1 MHDESLY
8 FYYIA
13 VLEKRLERTKSF
25 KLRNSLFLL
34 YVYGSNDTLDWNEI
48 CIHHVKIIN
57 HNSQSLEIERYNFL
71 ESASLFN
78 HSRIQKVVLPVRGEA
93 FERNILKLILRLPS
107 QDVFLVYIRDVCFHL
122 NTVKYPSREYKIVWC
137 KQHTLIYQMES
148 FL

>member
-8 FYYIA
+8 FEDIA
-13 VLEKRLERTKSF
+13 VLEKRLERTKSS

-78 HSRIQKVVLPVRGEA
+78 HSRIQGGSLRARRGVRKKYS
-93 FERNILKLILRLPS
+93 RVNITFAEPRR
-107 QDVFLVYIRDVCFHL
+107 FLGIYTGCLFSS
-122 NTVKYPSREYKIVWC
+122 KYSEI
-137 KQHTLIYQMES
+137 S
-148 FL
+148 FKGI

>member
-8 FYYIA
+8 FEDIA
-13 VLEKRLERTKSF
+13 ILEKRLERTKSS

-34 YVYGSNDTLDWNEI
+34 YVYGSNDTLGWNEI

-78 HSRIQKVVLPVRGEA
+78 HSRMVLSVCGEA
-93 FERNILKLILRLPS
+93 FERNILELILRLPS